1 MVELKRI
8 ELKGLKSIREMGL
21 ELRDMNVLIGANGS
35 GKSNFV
41 SFFTLVSELVRRNL
55 QLYVAKAGGADA
67 LLHFGARTT
76 EGIFCHLQFAGGGYT
91 FGLMPS
97 TQDRLLFSGESWS
110 LASGETVNISYT
122 EAEDVGY
129 SETALDDSLP
139 KQDETAAPI
148 IENLKSWRVHHFHD
162 TSESA
167 RMKMTCDIHDNVSL
181 RADGANLSSV
191 LYLLRVKHESH
202 YRLIVDTIRM
212 VAPFFDDFDL
222 HPSQFNEDKIRLRW
236 RERSTDASSGPE
248 ALSDGTLR
256 FICLTTLLLQ
266 PEPPP
271 LIIIDEPELG
281 LHPAAITLV
290 ASMLRG
296 VATRAQVIACTQS
309 VTFVNQ
315 FEPAEIIVVDR
326 EEGQSVFRRLTEEQ
340 VKGWLDEYALG
351 DLWEKNII
359 GGRP

>member
-1 MVELKRI
+1 
-8 ELKGLKSIREMGL
+8 
-21 ELRDMNVLIGANGS
+21 
-35 GKSNFV
+35 
-41 SFFTLVSELVRRNL
+41 
-55 QLYVAKAGGADA
+55 
-67 LLHFGARTT
+67 
-76 EGIFCHLQFAGGGYT
+76 
-91 FGLMPS
+91 
-97 TQDRLLFSGESWS
+97 
-110 LASGETVNISYT
+110 
-122 EAEDVGY
+122 
-129 SETALDDSLP
+129 
-139 KQDETAAPI
+139 
-148 IENLKSWRVHHFHD
+148 
-162 TSESA
+162 
-167 RMKMTCDIHDNVSL
+167 
-181 RADGANLSSV
+181 
-191 LYLLRVKHESH
+191 
-202 YRLIVDTIRM
+202 
-212 VAPFFDDFDL
+212 
-222 HPSQFNEDKIRLRW
+222 
-236 RERSTDASSGPE
+236 
-248 ALSDGTLR
+248 
-256 FICLTTLLLQ
+256 LLLQ